1 MGVSTSVGIGDQTDD
16 HLFIALADELIP
28 TEEEREGPV

>member
-1 MGVSTSVGIGDQTDD
+1 MPLTVSTSVGIGDQADD

-28 TEEEREGPV
+28 TEEEPV